1 MVMMTRTILMM
12 LVMLVMIMMNMM
24 IMMVVMVTM
33 MMMMTMTMTVGAGHP
48 VAATRVDSG
57 HTPGVA
63 PPRRRPT

>member
-1 MVMMTRTILMM
+1 MLMM
-12 LVMLVMIMMNMM
+12 LVMIMM

-33 MMMMTMTMTVGAGHP
+33 MMLMMMTMTVGAGHP